1 MKDLKDFKVNKLGNF
16 IFNNLKINVLDV
28 NDENVDLFND
38 ILNKLRNNKDYTE
51 VERNEKCRL
60 TFYDIC
66 FKLPCYCYF
75 YTNSFAELFIADID
89 GIYRIQLK
97 HVPYDDKDKPVW
109 GRKAFSQ
116 FEKML
121 EEDGINLK
129 DYAIENGKEVK
140 EEIEMPL
147 IKLGDFA
154 FTDAIYKNCHH
165 IDFHNSYPG
174 GLAITHPEFRPTI
187 EKLYKQRKENE
198 IYKSILNLSIGYM
211 QSRWISYKYA
221 HLSRDAINNNNERV
235 RTVAKDLED
244 NGRLILLYNTDGIW
258 YSGDIWHGN
267 LEGKNVGEWENDH
280 TNCTLRIKSAGSYEF
295 IEDGKYNPVV
305 RGYTNYDKE
314 KPREN
319 WEWGDIYKTG
329 ANSYIFTPD
338 GIIKQEGDVINER

>member
-16 IFNNLKINVLDV
+16 IFNNLKINVLEV
-28 NDENVDLFND
+28 TDENVDLFND

-75 YTNSFAELFIADID
+75 YANSFAELFIADID

-97 HVPYDDKDKPVW
+97 HVPYDDKGKPVW
-109 GRKAFSQ
+109 GRKAFSK

-154 FTDAIYKNCHH
+154 LPTNIFHIPLRCAIDHQVQIVSTIFVAPCIFSYFRLASRLLRKPFGMEATRLPCYAGK
-165 IDFHNSYPG
+165 DFGKMKSWKDPKPSV
-174 GLAITHPEFRPTI
+174 L
-187 EKLYKQRKENE
+187 KLTKRY
-198 IYKSILNLSIGYM
+198 L
-211 QSRWISYKYA
+211 
-221 HLSRDAINNNNERV
+221 
-235 RTVAKDLED
+235 
-244 NGRLILLYNTDGIW
+244 
-258 YSGDIWHGN
+258 
-267 LEGKNVGEWENDH
+267 
-280 TNCTLRIKSAGSYEF
+280 TNI
-295 IEDGKYNPVV
+295 
-305 RGYTNYDKE
+305 
-314 KPREN
+314 
-319 WEWGDIYKTG
+319 
-329 ANSYIFTPD
+329 
-338 GIIKQEGDVINER
+338 